1 MGIHHR
7 KRLLSILRD
16 YFPPSPPSQLQ
27 PPPPPTR
34 RPTQKPGP
42 LHDNHYNQMQL
53 IRIGI
58 FITACVVGGALFV
71 AVMLAIINKYYSRR
85 NSSRRRNSP
94 ILFDTQEDF
103 LDEDH
108 GPAIAHPIWLIQ
120 TVGLQQSVIES
131 ITVCKYKKDE
141 GLIDGAD
148 CSVCLSEFEED
159 ESLRLLPK
167 CSHAFHLPC
176 IDTWLRSHKNCPLC
190 RAPIVSEAAGCRVT
204 ASEPNMNVPGPIQE
218 TQAENLENY
227 SGVENNRYRE
237 GGTSEVGV
245 GDGKFRAL
253 AIEDGRCTEI
263 SNKIIIHS
271 SSSNNCHSRA
281 RSNLPD
287 NQRVMEEEIQPMRRS
302 VSLDSTSA
310 LKIYHAV
317 AKIVTD
323 QGSSKTQST
332 HQKSSGK
339 KIVVDKPGS
348 GTSSLSKLVKCPS
361 AGRSLQKG
369 PISMKRSFS
378 SSRRFMSSRHFKSVS
393 SILPF

>member
-1 MGIHHR
+1 MGLDHR
-7 KRLLSILRD
+7 KRLLHPDLYGSG
-16 YFPPSPPSQLQ
+16 S
-27 PPPPPTR
+27 R
-34 RPTQKPGP
+34 RLFSYPPTQKPERSCP
-42 LHDNHYNQMQL
+42 PTQKPEHPHDNHYNQMHL
-53 IRIGI
+53 VKTGI

-71 AVMLAIINKYYSRR
+71 AVALAIIKKYYSRR
-85 NSSRRRNSP
+85 NSSRRRNSA
-94 ILFDTQEDF
+94 ILFDTQEEF

-108 GPAIAHPIWLIQ
+108 GPVIEHPIWLIH
-120 TVGLQQSVIES
+120 TVGLQKSVIES

-141 GLIDGAD
+141 GLIDGAE

-176 IDTWLRSHKNCPLC
+176 IDTWLGSHKNCPLC
-190 RAPIVSEAAGCRVT
+190 RAPIVSNAAGSRVT
-204 ASEPNMNVPGPIQE
+204 ATEPNMNVSGPSQDQ
-218 TQAENLENY
+218 TQVENLENY
-227 SGVENNRYRE
+227 SGVENNRDRE
-237 GGTSEVGV
+237 GEISEVGV

-253 AIEDGRCTEI
+253 AIEDGRCTA
-263 SNKIIIHS
+263 
-271 SSSNNCHSRA
+271 NCHSRA
-281 RSNLPD
+281 QSNLAD

-317 AKIVTD
+317 ANIVTG
-323 QGSSKTQST
+323 QGSSKTQSVV

-339 KIVVDKPGS
+339 KIIVDKPGIS
-348 GTSSLSKLVKCPS
+348 GTSSLSKLVKCSS

-378 SSRRFMSSRHFKSVS
+378 YSRRFLSSRHFKSVS
-393 SILPF
+393 SIPSL